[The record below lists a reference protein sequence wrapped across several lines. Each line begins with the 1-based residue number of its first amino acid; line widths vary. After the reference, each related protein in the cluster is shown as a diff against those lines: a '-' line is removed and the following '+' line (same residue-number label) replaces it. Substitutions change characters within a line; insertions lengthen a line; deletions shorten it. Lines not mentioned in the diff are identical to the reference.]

1 MRELIQN
8 LKFAWTYAKY
18 QKANIIKFLI
28 CNVLMIGISIIIPV
42 LSAKLIINLTDSK
55 LTQLLFIAAIIFIV
69 ENLRNLLIWYSR
81 YCSQRVYRETFI
93 RMQTELGKEIL
104 KISNASLDKHG
115 TGVFI
120 QRLTGD
126 TEKISDIFNMISW
139 SGTNIITSIGIFGA
153 VFIISKIVCLYM
165 IIAIVSVYIIE
176 KIRVTKWNAGD
187 KLYRKEEEKTT
198 SFTGEMV
205 RGARDIKMLNAES
218 SFINTLYDKIKTL
231 NFKRYDM
238 QKTNR
243 AYNLLASFTYDLSDF
258 LLIVLLV
265 TLISNNHLAVATALV
280 IYNYSGQVNGIPYY
294 LSNFLDIVKNFNL
307 SCSRIIEIFN
317 GKDFKKEVFGTKH
330 LDKIEGNFEFKN
342 VSFSYSKKKIINDLS
357 FKIRPNETVSFVGKS
372 GAGKTTIF
380 SLLCKMYDIDKGE
393 ILLDGINI
401 NDLDR
406 ESIRGNITIIS
417 QNPYIFNLSIRDN
430 LKLVKQNLTDEEMIE
445 ACKIACLDD
454 FINELPDKY
463 DTVIGEGGINLSGGQ
478 RQRLAIARAL
488 VQKTEIILFDEAT
501 SSLDNETQE
510 KIQEAINNMK
520 GEYTILIIAHRLST
534 VIDSDRILLIDKGR
548 VVGEGTHKELL
559 KNNDFYKQLYSK
571 ELEK

>member
-1 MRELIQN
+1 MKELMKH

-28 CNVLMIGISIIIPV
+28 CNIIMIGISIVIPI
-42 LSAKLIINLTDSK
+42 LSAKLIINLTDNK

-93 RMQTELGKEIL
+93 RMQTEIGKEIL
-104 KISNASLDKHG
+104 KINNSSLDKHG

-126 TEKISDIFNMISW
+126 TEKISDIFNNISW
-139 SGTNIITSIGIFGA
+139 SGTNIITSIGIFFA
-153 VFIISKIVCLYM
+153 VFFISKIACLYM
-165 IIAIVSVYIIE
+165 LIDITVVYLIE
-176 KIRVTKWNAGD
+176 KTRVKKWNNED

-205 RGARDIKMLNAES
+205 RGVRDIKMLNAEE
-218 SFINTLYDKIKTL
+218 SFVNTLHAKIRKL

-243 AYNLLASFTYDLSDF
+243 AYNLLSSFVYDLSDF

-265 TLISNNHLAVATALV
+265 ILISNNSLAVASALV
-280 IYNYSGQVNGIPYY
+280 VYNYSGRVGGTIYY
-294 LSNFLDIVKNFNL
+294 LSSFLDIIKDFNL
-307 SCSRIIEIFN
+307 SCSRISEIFN
-317 GKDFKKEVFGTKH
+317 GNDFKKEVFGTTH
-330 LDKIEGNFEFKN
+330 LDKVEGNFEFKN
-342 VSFSYSKKKIINDLS
+342 VSFSYGKKKIIDDLS

-380 SLLCKMYDIDKGE
+380 SLLCKMYDIDRGK

-401 NDLDR
+401 NKLDR
-406 ESIRGNITIIS
+406 KSIRGNITIIS

-430 LKLVKQNLTDEEMIE
+430 LKLVKENLTDEEMIN
-445 ACKIACLDD
+445 ACKVACLDD

-501 SSLDNETQE
+501 SALDNETQE

-534 VIDSDRILLIDKGR
+534 VIDSDRIIVIDKGH

-559 KNNDFYKQLYSK
+559 KNNEFYKQLYTK
-571 ELEK
+571 ELD

>member
-1 MRELIQN
+1 MKELMKH

-28 CNVLMIGISIIIPV
+28 CNIIMIGISIVIPI
-42 LSAKLIINLTDSK
+42 LSAKLIINLTDNK

-93 RMQTELGKEIL
+93 RMQTEIGKEIL
-104 KISNASLDKHG
+104 KINNSSLDKHG

-126 TEKISDIFNMISW
+126 TEKISDIFNNISW
-139 SGTNIITSIGIFGA
+139 SGTNIITSIGIFFA
-153 VFIISKIVCLYM
+153 VFFISKIACLYM
-165 IIAIVSVYIIE
+165 LIAITVVYLIE
-176 KIRVTKWNAGD
+176 KTRVKKWNNED

-205 RGARDIKMLNAES
+205 RGVRDIKMLNAEE
-218 SFINTLYDKIKTL
+218 SFVNTLHAKIRKL

-243 AYNLLASFTYDLSDF
+243 AYNLLSSFVYDLSDF

-265 TLISNNHLAVATALV
+265 ILISNNSLAVASALV
-280 IYNYSGQVNGIPYY
+280 VYNYSGRVGGTIYY
-294 LSNFLDIVKNFNL
+294 LSSFLDIIKDFNL
-307 SCSRIIEIFN
+307 SCSRISEIFN
-317 GKDFKKEVFGTKH
+317 GNDFKKEVFGTTH
-330 LDKIEGNFEFKN
+330 LDKVEGNFEFKN
-342 VSFSYSKKKIINDLS
+342 VSFSYGKKKIIDDLS

-380 SLLCKMYDIDKGE
+380 SLLCKMYDIDRGK

-401 NDLDR
+401 NKLDR
-406 ESIRGNITIIS
+406 KSIRGNITIIS

-430 LKLVKQNLTDEEMIE
+430 LKLVKENLTDEEMIN
-445 ACKIACLDD
+445 ACKVACLDD

-501 SSLDNETQE
+501 SALDNETQE

-534 VIDSDRILLIDKGR
+534 VIDSDRIIVIDKGH

-559 KNNDFYKQLYSK
+559 KNNEFYKQLYTK
-571 ELEK
+571 ELD

>member
-1 MRELIQN
+1 MKELMTN
-8 LKFAWTYAKY
+8 LKFAWSYAKY
-18 QKANIIKFLI
+18 QKANVIKFLI
-28 CNVLMIGISIIIPV
+28 CNVLMIGISIIVPV

-93 RMQTELGKEIL
+93 RMQTDLGKEIL
-104 KISNASLDKHG
+104 KISNSSLDKHG

-126 TEKISDIFNMISW
+126 TEKISDIFNNISW
-139 SGTNIITSIGIFGA
+139 SGTNIITSIGIFFA
-153 VFIISKIVCLYM
+153 VFFISKIACIYM
-165 IIAIVSVYIIE
+165 LISISIVYLIE
-176 KIRVTKWNAGD
+176 KKRVTKWNNED
-187 KLYRKEEEKTT
+187 KLFRKEEEKTT

-205 RGARDIKMLNAES
+205 RGARDIKMLNAEN
-218 SFINTLYDKIKTL
+218 SFVNTLYEKIKKL

-243 AYNLLASFTYDLSDF
+243 AYNLLAAFVYDLSDF

-265 TLISNNHLAVATALV
+265 ILISNNSLAVATALV
-280 IYNYSGQVNGIPYY
+280 VYNYSGRVNGITYY
-294 LSNFLDIVKNFNL
+294 LSTFLDIVKNFNL
-307 SCSRIIEIFN
+307 SSSRIIEIFT
-317 GKDFKKEVFGTKH
+317 GDSFKKETFGNKH

-342 VSFSYSKKKIINDLS
+342 VSFSYGKKKIINDLS
-357 FKIRPNETVSFVGKS
+357 FRIKPNETVAFVGKS

-380 SLLCKMYDIDKGE
+380 SLLCKMYDIKKGE

-401 NDLDR
+401 KDLDR
-406 ESIRGNITIIS
+406 EAIRGNITIIS
-417 QNPYIFNLSIRDN
+417 QSPYIFNLSIKDN
-430 LKLVKQNLTDEEMIE
+430 LKLVKENLTDEEMIE
-445 ACKIACLDD
+445 ACKVACLDD

-501 SSLDNETQE
+501 SALDNETQE
-510 KIQEAINNMK
+510 KIGEAIHNMK

-534 VIDSDRILLIDKGR
+534 VIDSDRIILIDNGH

-559 KNNDFYKQLYSK
+559 KNNEFYKQLYSK
-571 ELEK
+571 ELE